1 MDLII
6 DYGDDG
12 AMLTGNQAAAALANV
27 TVYVEAF
34 KNEIIAKA
42 AARGLGDDDAY
53 ALAAL
58 EHISDIT
65 SHAAVHFAKPIH
77 DAVREAAFQQGVE
90 PVYHVMTVKEALAVD
105 GEMRSMALCGAIPE
119 VS

>member
-1 MDLII
+1 MDLFI

-12 AMLTGNQAAAALANV
+12 AMLTGNQAAAALANI

-34 KNEIIAKA
+34 KNQIIVKA
-42 AARGLGDDDAY
+42 AERGLDGEDAY

-58 EHISDIT
+58 DHISDIT

-77 DAVREAAFQQGVE
+77 DAVREAAFRSGSE
-90 PVYHVMTVKEALAVD
+90 PVYHVMSAEEALAVD